1 VKLSRRSI
9 LALGGMGAVAA
20 LDPIGLLAA
29 GNNPANAVDN
39 AAALT
44 TLDRKLTLSGF
55 GYFTVVE
62 EPGDPYFVRQELY
75 SGVPSSVQRPLLA
88 FAQMSDMQIVDRESP
103 LRVEFLDDYHDGD
116 GIISGTGS
124 AYRPHE
130 MLGAHLTDAMCRA
143 LRRIG
148 RGPKTGLPLALTIV
162 TGDMV
167 DNCQYNET
175 RWYIDL
181 LDGNT
186 VQTGSGDLTRDESH
200 SSHALINAGDPGW
213 TGRYWRP
220 EEFPEFEGYTGRFP
234 RVPGLLGAAR
244 RAFQATG
251 LGMPWYAAFGN
262 HDGLVQGNL
271 HITFG
276 DWFNDRFLLTRIA
289 TGSRKPIR
297 IDISEQDG
305 TREAFAQLV
314 TGLTVNTVNVTPDAN
329 RRLLD
334 RQAFLLEHFRS
345 SGLPIGHGF
354 SRDSDYAYYAIP
366 SGPDDL
372 FQFICLDSVN
382 TDFSFG
388 NGGSIDQAQFSW
400 LEGQLIANSTR
411 YLAWDIHPGD
421 PVETRELVV
430 RHNPAAQ
437 DKLFILFCHHTLET
451 MNHTSNGWL
460 TENDRYDGFE
470 LKQLLLRFPNV
481 IMLVNGHTHANNIWA
496 HPRAELF
503 GDLLPGGG
511 GFWEVN
517 TASHID
523 WPIQGRIIEVAENDG
538 VLSIFTT
545 LVDADAPLSHAG
557 DLSTPSR
564 LAALGRELAA
574 NDPQTVARG
583 HAATAGLAK
592 DRNTQLLLPAP
603 FPLGVGIRSTAA
615 ARQAD
620 GRMVV
625 FAVDDRDRVWLQRQA
640 VVGTDTWTEWTL
652 FATQLSTIVA
662 ETNPTGAIEV
672 FGVNSAGTGW
682 HRWQLAAN
690 GATWSDWETFA
701 TDMSTAPSA
710 FTATRVDRGPLV
722 VVGVNANGQVFGR
735 TQFEAPNG
743 GNGGGRWSG
752 WGQISGTLSTVA
764 AQADGLGRIHLF
776 GVTSS
781 GTILHSWEQTA
792 GNGNYTAFTPFVSA
806 ALGGLPQPATIDAVR
821 AAANGALV
829 VFATRNDGQ
838 LFGRTLF
845 ADSPDGSTG
854 GTWSPWTRQ
863 EGELSTVTTQSTPD
877 GRLWLFGINGT
888 NLYHT
893 WEWTAGARN
902 WSGWGRMNLPVIPTT
917 QFPLPGPHTPT
928 PDLKGMTLAQARNA
942 LSAAQLT
949 LGRVDK
955 RDTDRE
961 HVDKVI
967 WQNRPPPYQL
977 PVGTA
982 VNIEIGR
989 RNPGNP

>member
-9 LALGGMGAVAA
+9 LALGGVGAVAA
-20 LDPIGLLAA
+20 LDPLGLLAA
-29 GNNPANAVDN
+29 GNHPANAVDN
-39 AAALT
+39 PPVLT
-44 TLDRKLTLSGF
+44 TLDRKLTLLRTN
-55 GYFTVVE
+55 GYFTVIE
-62 EPGDPYFVRQELY
+62 EAGDPFFVRQDLY

-88 FAQMSDMQIVDRESP
+88 FGQMSDMQIVDHESP
-103 LRVEFLDDYHDGD
+103 LRVEFLDDYHDGN
-116 GIISGTGS
+116 GIISDTGS

-130 MLGAHLTDAMCRA
+130 FLAAHLTDAMCRA

-148 RGPKTGLPLALTIV
+148 RGPRTGLPLALTVV

-181 LDGNT
+181 LDGNP
-186 VQTGSGDLTRDESH
+186 VRTGSGDLARDESH
-200 SSHALINAGDPGW
+200 SSRALINAGDPGW

-220 EEFPEFEGYTGRFP
+220 EENPQPGAYTERFP
-234 RVPGLLGAAR
+234 QVPGLLGASR

-262 HDGLVQGNL
+262 HDALVQGNM

-276 DWFNDRFLLTRIA
+276 DWFNDRFLLNRIA

-297 IDISEQDG
+297 VNLDKDDG
-305 TREAFAQLV
+305 TRDIFIQLV
-314 TGLTVNTVNVTPDAN
+314 AGLPVITNTVGVTPDAN
-329 RRLLD
+329 RKLLE
-334 RQAFLLEHFRS
+334 RQAFILEHFRS
-345 SGLPIGHGF
+345 TGLPIGHGF
-354 SRDSDYAYYAIP
+354 SRESDNAYYAIP

-388 NGGSIDQAQFSW
+388 GGGSIDEDQFNW
-400 LEGQLIANSTR
+400 LQDQLIANSSR
-411 YLAWDIHPGD
+411 YIDWDIFPGD

-430 RHNPAAQ
+430 RQNPAAQ
-437 DKLFILFCHHTLET
+437 DKLIVLFCHHTLET
-451 MNHTSNGWL
+451 MNHISNGWL

-496 HPRAELF
+496 HARAELF

-523 WPIQGRIIEVAENDG
+523 WPIQGRIIEVTENDG

-545 LVDADAPLSHAG
+545 LVDADAPLSYAG
-557 DLSTPSR
+557 DLSTPSQ

-574 NDPQTVARG
+574 NDPQTVAG
-583 HAATAGLAK
+583 QDVAAGFAR

-603 FPLGVGIRSTAA
+603 FPIGVRIRSTAA

-620 GRMVV
+620 GKMVV

-640 VVGTDTWTEWTL
+640 VVGTDTWTDWTL
-652 FATQLSTIVA
+652 FATQMSTIVA

-672 FGVNSAGTGW
+672 FGVNIEGTGW
-682 HRWQLAAN
+682 RRWQLAAN
-690 GATWSDWETFA
+690 GGTWSDWEAFA
-701 TDMSTAPSA
+701 THMSTAPGA
-710 FTATRVDRGPLV
+710 FTAARVGQGPLV

-752 WGQISGTLSTVA
+752 WGQISGKLASIA
-764 AQADGLGRIHLF
+764 AQADALGRIHLF
-776 GVTSS
+776 GVTGS

-792 GNGNYTAFTPFVSA
+792 GNGNYTAFTPFISA

-821 AAANGALV
+821 AGGNGALV

-838 LFGRTLF
+838 LFGRTLL

-854 GTWSPWTRQ
+854 GTWSPWARTT
-863 EGELSTVTTQSTPD
+863 GELSAVTTESTPD
-877 GRLWLFGINGT
+877 GRLWLFGVNAGS
-888 NLYHT
+888 LYHT
-893 WEWTAGARN
+893 WEWTAGAGN
-902 WSGWGRMNLPVIPTT
+902 WSGWGRIALP
-917 QFPLPGPHTPT
+917 
-928 PDLKGMTLAQARNA
+928 
-942 LSAAQLT
+942 
-949 LGRVDK
+949 
-955 RDTDRE
+955 E
-961 HVDKVI
+961 
-967 WQNRPPPYQL
+967 
-977 PVGTA
+977 
-982 VNIEIGR
+982 
-989 RNPGNP
+989 